1 MQMDGIEKSLQEV
14 LNKKNVLKDEPMSNH
29 TSFRIGGNAEYFLKI
44 DTIEK
49 LKKVLDIAN
58 KNNIKVTIVG
68 NGTNLLVQEGG
79 IKGFVIKLEL
89 KAFKIKNNANDVYI
103 TVESGMSVS
112 TLSNIAIKEEIEG
125 IEFLAG
131 IPGTIGGALRMNA
144 GAYGQEMKDI
154 VYKTRYMTYDG
165 KIKVIDSKEHKFSY
179 RDSIFSKIN
188 VIILD
193 TTLKLKRG
201 NLNDIKSKVNENM
214 KSRLD
219 HQPLDY
225 PNAGSIFKRKENYI
239 TSKLIDEC
247 GLKGYSIGDAEVSK
261 KHAGFI
267 VNTGNATSKDV
278 LQLIEYIKKKV
289 KDKFN
294 IDIETEIIVLGDE
307 E

>member
-89 KAFKIKNNANDVYI
+89 KAFKIKNNVNDVYI

-144 GAYGQEMKDI
+144 GAYGHEMKDI

-165 KIKVIDSKEHKFSY
+165 KIKVIDSKDHKFSY
-179 RDSIFSKIN
+179 RNSIFSKIN

-201 NLNDIKSKVNENM
+201 NIDDIKSKVNENM
-214 KSRLD
+214 KSRLE

>member
-89 KAFKIKNNANDVYI
+89 KAFKIKNNVNDVYI

-144 GAYGQEMKDI
+144 GAYGHEMKDI

-165 KIKVIDSKEHKFSY
+165 KIKVIDSKDHKFSY
-179 RDSIFSKIN
+179 RNSIFSKIN

-201 NLNDIKSKVNENM
+201 NIDDIKSKVNENM
-214 KSRLD
+214 KSRLE

-247 GLKGYSIGDAEVSK
+247 GLKGYRVGDAEVSK

-267 VNTGNATSKDV
+267 INTGNATSKDV
-278 LQLIEYIKKKV
+278 IQLIEYIKKKV